1 MNGILIGSTSVVG
14 NAITPV
20 NNDPIRI
27 SINFLGNDGVLIGNY
42 YSCKIYNRALTS
54 SEIQQNF
61 NALKGRY
68 GL

>member
-27 SINFLGNDGVLIGNY
+27 STNFLGNDGVLIGNY
-42 YSCKIYNRALTS
+42 YSCKIYNRVLTS